1 MNFPHLSQFR
11 KPEELMIIKYLA
23 YLKKKEQTGLTPQEK
38 DILYGTVHKN
48 ELCQIL
54 YTSECMR
61 PWFID
66 ELTININLFTYI
78 AELVMRE
85 GYNITSDMLFEAVF
99 VLLNEAYSK
108 LLEPVNGIYTGIINS
123 PCGDVIKCYDF
134 TKPMNIAILNR
145 IYVGYSELIAF
156 ALKNDINEEDIL
168 NDIKFIVRK
177 YYIND
182 DIKWIGVGNLTDYR
196 IIEDFISNT
205 SEQILMQLKKI
216 YNY

>member
-1 MNFPHLSQFR
+1 
-11 KPEELMIIKYLA
+11 
-23 YLKKKEQTGLTPQEK
+23 
-38 DILYGTVHKN
+38 
-48 ELCQIL
+48 
-54 YTSECMR
+54 
-61 PWFID
+61 
-66 ELTININLFTYI
+66 
-78 AELVMRE
+78 
-85 GYNITSDMLFEAVF
+85 
-99 VLLNEAYSK
+99 
-108 LLEPVNGIYTGIINS
+108 
-123 PCGDVIKCYDF
+123 
-134 TKPMNIAILNR
+134 MNIAILNR